1 MDESVVPITTIKKT
15 DLLYG
20 YTSIHLPSFPSS
32 IHIDF
37 IPESSEYVGNLFPS
51 GHLTGKWLK
60 QTPIAGYHWHGFA
73 RVKSTLEIGNWH
85 LWEGTHHNFSGMPSD
100 EVSPFTR
107 ELPRFCSQYTT
118 TWQYP
123 HFVFFPLCPTDAH
136 WSIFEYYTSRH
147 TMNAAY
153 ICWVNLSKVSINGSC
168 ILVSETCT

>member
-60 QTPIAGYHWHGFA
+60 QTPIAGFHWHGFA
-73 RVKSTLEIGNWH
+73 RVKSTLEIGNLH
-85 LWEGTHHNFSGMPSD
+85 LWEGTHQNFSGMPSD

-107 ELPRFCSQYTT
+107 ELSRFCSQYTT

-123 HFVFFPLCPTDAH
+123 HFVFFPCVLQMLTDPPLSITLLGTPWMLHIFAEWICPKWA
-136 WSIFEYYTSRH
+136 
-147 TMNAAY
+147 
-153 ICWVNLSKVSINGSC
+153 
-168 ILVSETCT
+168 